1 MNLDQWLENVV
12 ANVPGAIYRC
22 ELRSD
27 WEMRFM
33 SREIEHITGHP
44 PSDFVGNAVRTYES
58 VIHPMT
64 AATSSARSSRRWSAT
79 SPSRSTTASCT
90 CLLYTSDAAD
100 D

>member
-58 VIHPMT
+58 VIHPDDRGDVESAVV
-64 AATSSARSSRRWSAT
+64 AAVERHEPFTIDYRVLHADG
-79 SPSRSTTASCT
+79 SPAGFVET
-90 CLLYTSDAAD
+90 
-100 D
+100 